1 MALINLNVQGIS
13 SASCIEII
21 KRALK
26 PLKNVANIH
35 VDWESG
41 RVQVERPSN
50 DADDLIHALNRAGYR
65 ASLDL
70 DEQNP

>member
-1 MALINLNVQGIS
+1 MSKINLNVQGIA
-13 SASCIEII
+13 SASCIEVI
-21 KRALK
+21 KGALRNLGDVK
-26 PLKNVANIH
+26 NIH

-41 RVQVERPSN
+41 RVQVERPTNQS
-50 DADDLIHALNRAGYR
+50 DDLIHAINSAGYQ

>member
-1 MALINLNVQGIS
+1 MEKLNLNVQGIS
-13 SASCIEII
+13 SASCIKTI
-21 KRALK
+21 KSALSH
-26 PLKNVANIH
+26 LEGINSIH

-41 RVQVERPSN
+41 RVQIQRKSPQY
-50 DADDLIHALNRAGYR
+50 DDIIYALAEVGYL

>member
-1 MALINLNVQGIS
+1 MNKINLNVQGIS
-13 SASCIEII
+13 SASCIKTI
-21 KRALK
+21 KNALSH
-26 PLKNVANIH
+26 LEGIGNTH

-41 RVQVERPSN
+41 RLQIERSSHQY
-50 DADDLIHALNRAGYR
+50 DDIIHALSAAGYL